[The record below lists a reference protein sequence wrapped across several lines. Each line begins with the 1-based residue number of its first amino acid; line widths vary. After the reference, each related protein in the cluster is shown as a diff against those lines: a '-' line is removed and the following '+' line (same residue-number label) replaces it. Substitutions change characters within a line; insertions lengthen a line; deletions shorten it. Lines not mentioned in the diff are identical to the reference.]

1 MIKKGDISVLNQL
14 IKEIENSYEKMK
26 EAYEKKDSKTFNSMK
41 KNIIQ
46 AQRRISQIV
55 SDTK

>member
-14 IKEIENSYEKMK
+14 IKELENSYEKLK

-46 AQRRISQIV
+46 AQRKISEIV
-55 SDTK
+55 SGKK